1 MELKEWLNSINSS
14 KKNFIDEDPL
24 LEKEYPAYI
33 VNRCMSGHMDSLMY
47 ANEMNINPQLDKK
60 LQYDFYLNTLRSKK
74 RFSPWVRKEE
84 ISNLDII
91 KSHYGY
97 SDDKARQVLPLIS
110 NTELEHIR
118 KRLDRGG
125 LK

>member
-33 VNRCMSGHMDSLMY
+33 VNRCMSGHMDALMY

-110 NTELEHIR
+110 NIELEHIR

>member
-33 VNRCMSGHMDSLMY
+33 VNRCMSGHMDALMY

>member
-33 VNRCMSGHMDSLMY
+33 VNRCMSGHMDALMY

-110 NTELEHIR
+110 NTELEQIR

>member
-1 MELKEWLNSINSS
+1 
-14 KKNFIDEDPL
+14 
-24 LEKEYPAYI
+24 
-33 VNRCMSGHMDSLMY
+33 MSGHMDALMY

-91 KSHYGY
+91 KSYYGY